1 MKRVTPQRY
10 YECITSIL
18 QPITSASVSVNRKFT
33 GISNKEYTLY
43 NVANFDSVSQES
55 DVWRKYKKSPVFSLG
70 VTQENELVIS
80 KVFLVEGENIDNI
93 SECEYHITFHNTV
106 THLTN
111 QKARYYIDCSEP
123 TPVLKQISKYNYPTN
138 TTTPYHIKYTRY
150 NDPIDV
156 IDLLELIR
164 LINKRCMETAPVMET
179 SDRSPIATV
188 PMITTP
194 KAITPTPKAM
204 TPTPKVILKQ
214 TRAAEEMEERI
225 KIVIDVLKKR
235 NMLSLTDISRY
246 TGYSNVL
253 LGNVMKILEDRHMV
267 IKTGSI
273 KNRRYTL
280 SLPSVVDT
288 EKDIDTELDTDTER
302 DVDTELD
309 TDTERAKRADL
320 ARVRVRDK
328 LYTHKP
334 KVPPHMHRN
343 SRGLVG
349 KVLENSRAKLRE
361 YISQDVIKALK
372 NHRWVSLT
380 TLLPLVAKILPG
392 VNLTG
397 VLNEVLRSLYDK
409 HIIDEKKENSQTYF
423 KLVHDSHK
431 DTEIDTEI
439 DIDTELDTELDTDYD
454 TELDTDTD
462 YDTDTE

>member
-1 MKRVTPQRY
+1 MTILNIKVKSPCMKRVTPQRY

-123 TPVLKQISKYNYPTN
+123 TPVLKQMSKYNYPTN
-138 TTTPYHIKYTRY
+138 TTTPYHIKYKRY

-164 LINKRCMETAPVMET
+164 LVNKMCLETSPTIET
-179 SDRSPIATV
+179 SDRPPIA
-188 PMITTP
+188 ITPIITTPKSITP
-194 KAITPTPKAM
+194 KAITPTPSMAF
-204 TPTPKVILKQ
+204 
-214 TRAAEEMEERI
+214 TRAAEMEERI
-225 KIVIDVLKKR
+225 KIVIDVLKKKNR
-235 NMLSLTDISRY
+235 LSLTDISRY
-246 TGYSNVL
+246 TGYSNAL
-253 LGNVMKILEDRHMV
+253 LGNVMKVLEDKHMV

-273 KNRRYTL
+273 KNRQYTL

-309 TDTERAKRADL
+309 TDTERAKSADL
-320 ARVRVRDK
+320 VRVRVRDK

-334 KVPPHMHRN
+334 KVPPRMHRN
-343 SRGLVG
+343 SRVLAG

-361 YISQDVIKALK
+361 HISQDVIKALK
-372 NHRWVSLT
+372 NHGWVSLT
-380 TLLPLVAKILPG
+380 TLLPLVANILPG

-409 HIIDEKKENSQTYF
+409 HIIDEKKEISQTYF
-423 KLVHDSHK
+423 KLIHDSHK
-431 DTEIDTEI
+431 DAEI
-439 DIDTELDTELDTDYD
+439 DIDTELDT
-454 TELDTDTD
+454 D